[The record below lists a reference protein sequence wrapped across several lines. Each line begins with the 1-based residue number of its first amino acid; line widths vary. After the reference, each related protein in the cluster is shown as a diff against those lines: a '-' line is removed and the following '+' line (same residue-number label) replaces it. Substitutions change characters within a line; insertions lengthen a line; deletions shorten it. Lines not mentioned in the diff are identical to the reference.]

1 MKHRQFSITI
11 QNVDKEKTQDKLK
24 DYVKTFKE
32 YSYSVEPYNHQEGYH
47 LHLFVQYPNQRYYKA
62 VLKEFEKWKVDI
74 LADRP
79 PDEMRE
85 WGRVHLEIQKGTL
98 GQCEA
103 YLQGETKNK
112 LLGEVN
118 TGRTNECFRRF
129 RYKKP
134 SCTGPIEEFC
144 QLCSRSEC
152 RGCCQGCPVCD
163 ENHIYY
169 EPTYL
174 QSIKK
179 YNEKQRAK
187 YGITTLCC

>member
-11 QNVDKEKTQDKLK
+11 QNVDQQKTQAKLL
-24 DYVKTFKE
+24 DLVKNYKE
-32 YSYSVEPYNHQEGYH
+32 YSYSIEPYNHQEGFH

-79 PDEMRE
+79 QGETRE

-98 GQCEA
+98 DQCEA
-103 YLQGETKNK
+103 YLKGETKNK

-118 TGRTNECFRRF
+118 TGRTKECYRRF
-129 RYKKP
+129 RMNLTTKKV
-134 SCTGPIEEFC
+134 EEFC
-144 QLCSRSEC
+144 QLCTRSCC

-169 EPTYL
+169 DPEFY
-174 QSIKK
+174 IARREW
-179 YNEKQRAK
+179 NNKQRQK
-187 YGITTLCC
+187 WHINSICS